1 MGTVIVQP
9 GANRVVDF
17 STPTFD
23 VGWAIS
29 HGVQGFLM
37 YVDGS
42 LSRGRDLSW
51 KFWTTARMAHV
62 HSLGG
67 LTGVIFESSAAR
79 CLDGYRAGATDAR
92 ATLDDLAILD
102 YPPDLPVICASFDTG
117 VIDDTNAARDAAFAY
132 WDGWIATLGRPTG
145 PYGGT
150 KIAQYALAHGA
161 TVFAQAAAPAWS
173 DLYPSPLA
181 TLWQRLGYMIDP
193 NGVDADRNDVLQP
206 FPMWDGRPPAKDND
220 DMPTIIRFS
229 DADAVFETVTD
240 PRVAGWAAKWTG
252 PGSDPKVLPRLAA
265 SAKLGAHEVSGTVT
279 DLAPGFALI
288 GQPGDIQDSR
298 HKWTA
303 ADFAGVLAPITTGG
317 GGTAP
322 AFPTKLSGNLD
333 LSAETFNGT
342 LS

>member
-9 GANRVVDF
+9 GPNRVVDF

-29 HGVQGFLM
+29 QGVQGFLM
-37 YVDGS
+37 YVDGT
-42 LSRGRDLSW
+42 LSRGGDLSW
-51 KFWTTARMAHV
+51 KYWTPARMAQV

-79 CLDGYRAGATDAR
+79 CLDGYQAGATDAR

-117 VIDDTNAARDAAFAY
+117 VIDDTDAARDAAFAY

-265 SAKLGAHEVSGTVT
+265 SAKLGAHEVSGTVA

-303 ADFAGVLAPITTGG
+303 ADFAAVLPEPTSSGGVCNAPTTISLTG
-317 GGTAP
+317 
-322 AFPTKLSGNLD
+322 KLS
-333 LSAETFNGT
+333 
-342 LS
+342 